1 MWMGPLGQ
9 MVMVRP
15 HQGWQA
21 MQPPFDPLGTFVQ
34 RAENHAPNRGHSAMA
49 TAAIAKTSKAA
60 PFPWAAE
67 DIRRIFTA
75 GRVFPLPLLAM
86 YRHRADSSSAGFS
99 PFSTRPSPGG
109 QPRFCSVSGATG
121 RGDHRDG
128 DLGAGFILE
137 R

>member
-9 MVMVRP
+9 MVMARP

-34 RAENHAPNRGHSAMA
+34 RAENHAHNRGHSAMA

-86 YRHRADSSSAGFS
+86 YRHRCRLELCRIFPVFDRAFS
-99 PFSTRPSPGG
+99 WWSTKIL
-109 QPRFCSVSGATG
+109 FCEWRHRSG
-121 RGDHRDG
+121 
-128 DLGAGFILE
+128 
-137 R
+137 